1 MKKRKTAGE
10 LSLKCASDT
19 AKYDSIEVGDAL
31 TKDILEQLGQCIIKH
46 NSIIQEDEYFV
57 GYLLASDC
65 MIKNVMRRKF
75 FAVVHMPKPRPEQT
89 IFLYSKKEQRITKR
103 LWSLPDAKVMA
114 ALSHMDGSK
123 VPLQLTNWKRWSD
136 AFFFG
141 WQYDK
146 TTGSAVNTSTSHFF
160 DVIRKQHGINH
171 LSEKEYLEANRD
183 KLIQACGDDV
193 ESIATDTFDFSEI
206 MRHKVINSDETLSDK
221 DVFDDLR
228 KTE

>member
-1 MKKRKTAGE
+1 MIKRKTAGE

-19 AKYDSIEVGDAL
+19 AKYDSIEVGHAL
-31 TKDILEQLGQCIIKH
+31 TNDILEQLGQCIIKH

-123 VPLQLTNWKRWSD
+123 IPLQLTNWKRWSD

-141 WQYDK
+141 WDYDK
-146 TTGSAVNTSTSHFF
+146 ETGSAINRTPNHFF
-160 DVIRKQHGINH
+160 DVIRKQHGISH

-206 MRHKVINSDETLSDK
+206 MRHKVIDAKESFLNKNVLDDFGETK
-221 DVFDDLR
+221 
-228 KTE
+228 